1 MNSKRELGVY
11 SILLLKQMNYLHIF
25 SFLKSSTNLYTRS
38 WLMKHYAKVNVSST
52 IPNAPVNQMGFF
64 VTGDGYFHSDPIGNR
79 LSTRMAFEGQS
90 RTYK

>member
-1 MNSKRELGVY
+1 
-11 SILLLKQMNYLHIF
+11 
-25 SFLKSSTNLYTRS
+25 
-38 WLMKHYAKVNVSST
+38 MKPYAKVNVSSS

-90 RTYK
+90 RTYKWQGVEFINEFSVNKYFAF

>member
-1 MNSKRELGVY
+1 
-11 SILLLKQMNYLHIF
+11 MNYLQIF
-25 SFLKSSTNLYTRS
+25 SCLKSSINLYTRS
-38 WLMKHYAKVNVSST
+38 WLMEPYAKVNVSSS

>member
-1 MNSKRELGVY
+1 MEP
-11 SILLLKQMNYLHIF
+11 
-25 SFLKSSTNLYTRS
+25 
-38 WLMKHYAKVNVSST
+38 YAKVNVSSS

-79 LSTRMAFEGQS
+79 LGMWMAFKGQG

>member
-25 SFLKSSTNLYTRS
+25 SFLKSSTNLYTHS
-38 WLMKHYAKVNVSST
+38 WLMEHYAKVNFSRT

-79 LSTRMAFEGQS
+79 LGMWMAFKGQG